1 MQNHPPEPAV
11 TRLSAVILAAGLSRR
26 MGAAN
31 KLLLP
36 FRGVP
41 LLRCVAGMISALPF
55 VEVIVATGHEAAAV
69 EAALDGLRVRVV
81 RNPDYEEGQM
91 TTVRAG
97 LAALGAASQG
107 VMICL
112 GDQPALTAADL
123 ELIAKAFLERAGID
137 VLVPIFRGAR
147 GNPIVLS
154 RASLDAILARG
165 GNFGCRQFVANNGDL
180 VSTFEMPND
189 HVLVDVDRPE
199 DYAALQDA

>member
-1 MQNHPPEPAV
+1 
-11 TRLSAVILAAGLSRR
+11 

-41 LLRCVAGMISALPF
+41 LIRRVAATISALPF
-55 VEVIVATGHEAAAV
+55 ADVIVATGHEAESV
-69 EAALDGLRVRVV
+69 EGVLGGLPVRVV
-81 RNPDYEEGQM
+81 RNPAYEEGQM
-91 TTVRAG
+91 TTVRAALG
-97 LAALGAASQG
+97 ALGAASDG

-112 GDQPALTAADL
+112 GDQPALTDADL
-123 ELIAKAFLERAGID
+123 ELIAKTFLDRPGID
-137 VLVPIFRGAR
+137 VLVPMFQGVR

-165 GNFGCRQFVANNGDL
+165 GNFGCRQFVANNADL

-199 DYAALQDA
+199 DYAARKDA